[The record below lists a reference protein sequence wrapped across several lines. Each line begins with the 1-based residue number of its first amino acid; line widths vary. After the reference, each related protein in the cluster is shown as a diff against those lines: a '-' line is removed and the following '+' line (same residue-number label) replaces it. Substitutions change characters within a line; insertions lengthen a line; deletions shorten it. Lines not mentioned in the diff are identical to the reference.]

1 MDKVAI
7 ITDSIA
13 CLPGEL
19 IEKYSIKIVGPTI
32 YFDGRVY
39 RDWLDISPSEAYQML
54 EKAPNLFATAPP
66 PPTSYVQAYRE
77 LSTRAES
84 ILCITISSK
93 MSTIYNVAMLAKE
106 QVKEELPHTHIEVFD
121 SRIATGA
128 EGFIVLAAAK
138 AASEGKGPAEVME
151 AARRVKENVG
161 LIFLLDTISHAYR
174 SGRIPKVASQ
184 VGGMLRVK
192 PILTIRD
199 GEARFNGLSRST
211 EKGANHLLEVMRKRV
226 GGNPVHVAVHHTGAA
241 EAGEKL
247 KKRVLSEF
255 NCAEIWL
262 TEFSPLMGYVT
273 GKGAL
278 GLAFYP
284 ED

>member
-7 ITDSIA
+7 VADSIA
-13 CLPGEL
+13 CLPREL
-19 IEKYSIKIVGPTI
+19 IEQYGIQIVGPTI

-39 RDWLDISPSEAYQML
+39 RDWLDISPSEAHQML
-54 EKAPNLFATAPP
+54 DKAPNLFATAPP
-66 PPTSYVQAYRE
+66 PPAEYVRVYRE

-106 QVKEELPHTHIEVFD
+106 QVKEELPHTKIEVFD

-128 EGFIVLAAAK
+128 EGFIVLAAAR
-138 AASEGKGPAEVME
+138 AAAEGKELSEVVE
-151 AARRVKENVG
+151 AARRVKEKIN
-161 LIFLLDTISHAYR
+161 LIFTLETIRHAYR
-174 SGRIPKVASQ
+174 TGRIPRVASQ
-184 VGGMLRVK
+184 VGGLLRVR

-199 GEARFNGLSRST
+199 GEARFNGLARSK
-211 EKGANHLLEVMRKRV
+211 EQGINHSLEVMRKKV
-226 GGNPVHVAVHHTGAA
+226 GTSPVHVAVHHTDAL
-241 EAGEKL
+241 ETGERL
-247 KKRVLSEF
+247 KQRVLTEF
-255 NCAEIWL
+255 NCAEIWI
-262 TEFSPLMGYVT
+262 TEFSPLMSYAT

-278 GLAFYP
+278 GLAFYA